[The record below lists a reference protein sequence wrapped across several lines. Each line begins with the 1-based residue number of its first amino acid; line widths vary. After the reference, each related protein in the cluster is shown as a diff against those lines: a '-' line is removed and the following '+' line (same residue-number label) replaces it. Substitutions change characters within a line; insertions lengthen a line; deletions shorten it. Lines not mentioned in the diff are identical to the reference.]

1 MLDAQQSDDAGQG
14 VESDPPISLTEAEE
28 AVSRAEARAEEA
40 RARAEQLRRQAVESS
55 RDESDTD
62 DAMDVED
69 TADTADGS
77 DNDETAESRTSL
89 ARLRRSLRGLQ
100 SRVRPPKQSTVGV
113 GAAIILC
120 AASLG
125 ASGYMLWQHIS
136 LMHEQKRAAE
146 FTTAARAGVELMM
159 SIDPDHARENVQRL
173 IDNTTGIMQTQLRAT
188 STYLVE
194 DAQKA
199 KVATKATAEDIAV
212 ESMTDNSA
220 VVLVMAKSDT
230 TNPDKSKRPPAYW
243 RLSVGLTRDGGQLKM
258 SKVDFLQ

>member
-1 MLDAQQSDDAGQG
+1 MLDAQQSDDPGQG
-14 VESDPPISLTEAEE
+14 VEPDPPISLTEAEE
-28 AVSRAEARAEEA
+28 AVSRAEARAVEA
-40 RARAEQLRRQAVESS
+40 RARAEQLRRQAAESS
-55 RDESDTD
+55 RDESDAD
-62 DAMDVED
+62 DATDVE
-69 TADTADGS
+69 
-77 DNDETAESRTSL
+77 ETAADDGESETSL
-89 ARLRRSLRGLQ
+89 ARIGRSLRGLQ
-100 SRVRPPKQSTVGV
+100 SRVRPPKQATVGV
-113 GAAIILC
+113 AAAIVLS

-136 LMHEQKRAAE
+136 LMHEHKRAAE
-146 FTTAARAGVELMM
+146 YTTAARAGVELMM

-173 IDNTTGIMQTQLRAT
+173 IDNTTGMMQTQLRAT

-199 KVATKATAEDIAV
+199 KVATKATAQDIAV

-220 VVLVMAKSDT
+220 VVLVVAKSDT

-258 SKVDFLQ
+258 SKVDFVE

>member
-14 VESDPPISLTEAEE
+14 VESDPPISLTQAEE

-40 RARAEQLRRQAVESS
+40 RARAEELRRQAAATSP
-55 RDESDTD
+55 DESDSD
-62 DAMDVED
+62 DVTDVED
-69 TADTADGS
+69 KADTADDS
-77 DNDETAESRTSL
+77 DQTAASGTSL

-100 SRVRPPKQSTVGV
+100 SRARPPKQSTVGV

-136 LMHEQKRAAE
+136 LMHEHKRAAE

-173 IDNTTGIMQTQLRAT
+173 IDNTTGVMQTQLRAT
-188 STYLVE
+188 STILVE

-199 KVATKATAEDIAV
+199 KVVTKATAEDSAV

-243 RLSVGLTRDGGQLKM
+243 RLSIGLTRDGGQLKM
-258 SKVDFLQ
+258 SKVDFVE

>member
-1 MLDAQQSDDAGQG
+1 VLDAQDSDDAGQG

-40 RARAEQLRRQAVESS
+40 RARAEQLRRQAAATSPH
-55 RDESDTD
+55 ESDPD
-62 DAMDVED
+62 DATDVED
-69 TADTADGS
+69 TAADGD
-77 DNDETAESRTSL
+77 DNETAESRPSL

-136 LMHEQKRAAE
+136 LMHEHKRAAE

-173 IDNTTGIMQTQLRAT
+173 IDNTTGTMQTQLRAT
-188 STYLVE
+188 STLLVE

-199 KVATKATAEDIAV
+199 KVTTKATAEDTAV

-220 VVLVMAKSDT
+220 VVLVLAKSDT

-258 SKVDFLQ
+258 SKVDFVE

>member
-40 RARAEQLRRQAVESS
+40 RARAEQLRRRATASS

-62 DAMDVED
+62 DNDR
-69 TADTADGS
+69 
-77 DNDETAESRTSL
+77 DETAESETSL
-89 ARLRRSLRGLQ
+89 ARLRRSLRGVLT
-100 SRVRPPKQSTVGV
+100 RVRPPKQATV
-113 GAAIILC
+113 AATAALVLS

-136 LMHEQKRAAE
+136 LMHEHKRAAE
-146 FTTAARAGVELMM
+146 YTTAARAGVELMM

-173 IDNTTGIMQTQLRAT
+173 IDNTTGTMQIQLRAT

-199 KVATKATAEDIAV
+199 KVLTKATAQDIAV

-220 VVLVMAKSDT
+220 VVLVVAKSDT
-230 TNPDKSKRPPAYW
+230 TNPDKTKRPPAYW

-258 SKVDFLQ
+258 SKVDFVE